1 MWFENFERHRA
12 NELEEQGAKRYNLNM
27 DEAER
32 EANPTDL
39 PKEKLEAQEKQ
50 REKQEKQQEKRAETR
65 EFLQNTEHP
74 ERQAEVQRA
83 EQQLDSDMWPPISF
97 DDTDS
102 YAQAQIGSTE
112 GGKSLS
118 QRDK

>member
-1 MWFENFERHRA
+1 
-12 NELEEQGAKRYNLNM
+12 M

-32 EANPTDL
+32 ETNPTDL

-50 REKQEKQQEKRAETR
+50 REKQEKQQEKRTETR
-65 EFLQNTEHP
+65 EFLRDTEHP
-74 ERQAEVQRA
+74 ERQAEVQRV

-102 YAQAQIGSTE
+102 YAQAQIGNTE
-112 GGKSLS
+112 GAKSLS
-118 QRDK
+118 QTDK

>member
-1 MWFENFERHRA
+1 MWFENFERRLA
-12 NELEEQGAKRYNLNM
+12 NELEEQGTERYNLNM
-27 DEAER
+27 EEAER
-32 EANPTDL
+32 ETNPTDL

-50 REKQEKQQEKRAETR
+50 REKQEKQQEKRAETK
-65 EFLQNTEHP
+65 EFLKNTEPP

-102 YAQAQIGSTE
+102 YAQAQIGNTE
-112 GGKSLS
+112 GGKSLG
-118 QRDK
+118 QTDK

>member
-1 MWFENFERHRA
+1 ME
-12 NELEEQGAKRYNLNM
+12 
-27 DEAER
+27 EAER
-32 EANPTDL
+32 ETNPTDL

-50 REKQEKQQEKRAETR
+50 REKQEKQQEKRTETR
-65 EFLQNTEHP
+65 EFLRNTEHP

-102 YAQAQIGSTE
+102 YAQAQIGNTE

-118 QRDK
+118 QTEK

>member
-1 MWFENFERHRA
+1 ME
-12 NELEEQGAKRYNLNM
+12 
-27 DEAER
+27 EAER
-32 EANPTDL
+32 ETNPTDL

-50 REKQEKQQEKRAETR
+50 REKQEKQQEKQREKQEKQQEKRTETR
-65 EFLQNTEHP
+65 EFLRNTEHP

-102 YAQAQIGSTE
+102 YAQAQVGNTE

-118 QRDK
+118 QTDK